1 VATTLS
7 DDPDFRMRVS
17 SEILKIVERPL
28 KQLLPFHRC
37 VVAAFVTKRASTTQA
52 RLPLHQ
58 DWWIVDNRVERG
70 VNCWCPLVDV
80 GPDNGCLRVVPG
92 VHRLLNQPYPIHP
105 KFRSTYHPKLRELD
119 EACGTGVPMAAG
131 AALIYDQRM
140 LHGSGENLSDRS
152 RVAFNCIT
160 IPNAAT
166 PLLYQWDDAAPD
178 RIEVLE
184 VDEAHL
190 CHFRFGRPV
199 RPPYPGGVR
208 LVDMI
213 SASDRALDE
222 NDIASLRVYQQ
233 ALPRLGAT
241 GDA

>member
-1 VATTLS
+1 
-7 DDPDFRMRVS
+7 
-17 SEILKIVERPL
+17 
-28 KQLLPFHRC
+28 
-37 VVAAFVTKRASTTQA
+37 
-52 RLPLHQ
+52 
-58 DWWIVDNRVERG
+58 
-70 VNCWCPLVDV
+70 
-80 GPDNGCLRVVPG
+80 
-92 VHRLLNQPYPIHP
+92 
-105 KFRSTYHPKLRELD
+105 
-119 EACGTGVPMAAG
+119 MAAG

-190 CHFRFGRPV
+190 CHFQFGRPV